1 MKSRAPLASSRS
13 PIPGA
18 GWSLIAAALLATAC
32 TTAGDAAVTTDTARD
47 AVRSTGTVASIDTQ
61 PWTYDGNATVQV
73 DTADRGRIEVQLP
86 ARWNL
91 CQAAPVDVEAL
102 EIGMQVEVV
111 GASAGEGT
119 LVVCEDPSHRLVP
132 VEPPRPSA
140 TNATGDTV
148 GGDGSAIEL
157 LPLSDADIEGAML
170 EGELACAFSID
181 GGGTLLLAKGNVA
194 SNEPSRGVVNVAG
207 YVEPVAAPGG
217 FDAMLRGTCFSGA
230 GKVVQVELTSHAIGG
245 GESPLYPAT
254 LTYQR
259 ADGAERAFSGRWDCG
274 P

>member
-1 MKSRAPLASSRS
+1 MKSRAPFAASCS

-18 GWSLIAAALLATAC
+18 CWSLIAAALLATAC

-73 DTADRGRIEVQLP
+73 DTVDYGRVEVQLP

-91 CQAAPVDVEAL
+91 CQATPVDVEAL
-102 EIGMQVEVV
+102 AIGMQVEVV
-111 GASAGEGT
+111 GAAAGEGAV
-119 LVVCEDPSHRLVP
+119 VVCEEPSHRLVP
-132 VEPPRPSA
+132 VEPARPSA
-140 TNATGDTV
+140 NATGDTV

-217 FDAMLRGTCFSGA
+217 FDAMLRGTRFSGA
-230 GKVVQVELTSHAIGG
+230 GKVVQVELTGPAIGG
-245 GESPLYPAT
+245 GESPPHPAT
-254 LTYQR
+254 LTYQC
-259 ADGAERAFSGRWDCG
+259 ADGAERTFAGQWECG

>member
-1 MKSRAPLASSRS
+1 M
-13 PIPGA
+13 
-18 GWSLIAAALLATAC
+18 LIAAALLATAC

-61 PWTYDGNATVQV
+61 PWTYDGNAIVQV
-73 DTADRGRIEVQLP
+73 DTVDYGRVEVQLP

-91 CQAAPVDVEAL
+91 CQATPVDVDAL
-102 EIGMQVEVV
+102 AIGMQVEVV
-111 GASAGEGT
+111 GAAAGERA
-119 LVVCEDPSHRLVP
+119 VAVCEDPSHRLVP
-132 VEPPRPSA
+132 VEPARPPA
-140 TNATGDTV
+140 NATVNAV

-181 GGGTLLLAKGNVA
+181 GGGTLLLAKGSVA

-217 FDAMLRGTCFSGA
+217 FDAMLRGTRFSGA
-230 GKVVQVELTSHAIGG
+230 GKVIQVELTGPAIGG
-245 GESPLYPAT
+245 AESPPHPAT

-259 ADGAERAFSGRWDCG
+259 ADGAERAFSGRWECG

>member
-32 TTAGDAAVTTDTARD
+32 TTAGDAAVTTDTVGD
-47 AVRSTGTVASIDTQ
+47 AVRSTGTVASVDTQ

-102 EIGMQVEVV
+102 EIGVQVEVV
-111 GASAGEGT
+111 GAPAGEGAV
-119 LVVCEDPSHRLVP
+119 VVCEDPSHRLVP
-132 VEPPRPSA
+132 VEPARPPA
-140 TNATGDTV
+140 NATGNTV

-170 EGELACAFSID
+170 EGELACGFSVD

-194 SNEPSRGVVNVAG
+194 SSDPSRGVVNVAG

-217 FDAMLRGTCFSGA
+217 FDAMLRGTRFSGA
-230 GKVVQVELTSHAIGG
+230 GKVLQVELTGPAIGG
-245 GESPLYPAT
+245 GESPPHPAT

-259 ADGAERAFSGRWDCG
+259 ADGAERTFAGQWECG

>member
-1 MKSRAPLASSRS
+1 MD
-13 PIPGA
+13 
-18 GWSLIAAALLATAC
+18 
-32 TTAGDAAVTTDTARD
+32 TTGGVVRTTG
-47 AVRSTGTVASIDTQ
+47 SVASIDTQ
-61 PWTYDGNATVQV
+61 PWAYDGNATVQV
-73 DTADRGRIEVQLP
+73 DTSDRGRIDVQLP

-91 CQAAPVDVEAL
+91 CQATPVDVEAL
-102 EIGMQVEVV
+102 EVGMQVEVV
-111 GASAGEGT
+111 GAPAVEGEV
-119 LVVCEDPSHRLVP
+119 VVCEHPSHRLVP
-132 VEPPRPSA
+132 VEPAPLSA
-140 TNATGDTV
+140 NVLGSRI

-194 SNEPSRGVVNVAG
+194 SNDPSRGVVNVAG

-217 FDAMLRGTCFSGA
+217 FDVMLRGTRFSGA
-230 GKVVQVELTSHAIGG
+230 GKVVLVELTGPAIGG
-245 GESPLYPAT
+245 GESPPHPAT

-259 ADGAERAFSGRWDCG
+259 ADGAERTFAGRWECG

>member
-1 MKSRAPLASSRS
+1 MKSRTPLASSRL

-18 GWSLIAAALLATAC
+18 GWMLIAAALLATAC

-61 PWTYDGNATVQV
+61 PWTYDGNAVVQV
-73 DTADRGRIEVQLP
+73 DTADRGRIDVQLP

-91 CQAAPVDVEAL
+91 CQAGPIDVEAL
-102 EIGMQVEVV
+102 AIGMQVEVV
-111 GASAGEGT
+111 GAAAGEGAV
-119 LVVCEDPSHRLVP
+119 VVCEDPSHRLVP
-132 VEPPRPSA
+132 VEPARPPA
-140 TNATGDTV
+140 NATGNTV

-157 LPLSDADIEGAML
+157 LPLSDADMEGAML

-194 SNEPSRGVVNVAG
+194 SNDPSRGVVNVAG

-217 FDAMLRGTCFSGA
+217 FDAMLRGTRFSGA
-230 GKVVQVELTSHAIGG
+230 GKVVQVELTGPAIGG
-245 GESPLYPAT
+245 GESPPHAAT

-259 ADGAERAFSGRWDCG
+259 ADGAERAFPGQWQCG